1 MVSNFALSSQHKIWM
16 NRKEYIIIKEKRR
29 CDPTLAM
36 EEEKHAHPCCP
47 TKLKKGD
54 VKSFFLKFARW
65 LWHIGEHLYTTC
77 GGWKLR
83 PLNLTSGCYL
93 IEECNLPCGSTT
105 QSTWHHV
112 ICHTLTYSNIDKR
125 NSVFQ
130 QFFLVV
136 NKSQL
141 FLFFFLILK
150 IWKLSEKYSKISR
163 IFHLKNTISQ
173 KKFQFLCQKWQNFA
187 REKIHWS

>member
-1 MVSNFALSSQHKIWM
+1 M
-16 NRKEYIIIKEKRR
+16 KEKRR

-65 LWHIGEHLYTTC
+65 LWHIGERLYTTC

-83 PLNLTSGCYL
+83 PLNLTSGCHL
-93 IEECNLPCGSTT
+93 IEDCNLPCGSTT

-112 ICHTLTYSNIDKR
+112 ICHTVTYSNIDKR